1 MSRIGKKPI
10 DIPAGVEVKVEGNK
24 VTVKGAKGTLTQSF
38 NACLSYEVSEKEI
51 LVKRP
56 DDLKEHK
63 MIHGTTRALIHN
75 MVTGVHDGFKKVLEI
90 QGIGYRASMRGT
102 TLVLNVG
109 HSHEDLVVPPE
120 GITITCPN
128 ATTIEVSGIDSQK
141 VGQVAANIRSFRRPE
156 PYHGKGIRYQGEV
169 VILRAAKTAKK
180 YK

>member
-10 DIPAGVEVKVEGNK
+10 DIPAGVEVKVEGNT
-24 VTVKGAKGTLTQSF
+24 VTVKGPKGTLTQSF

-75 MVTGVHDGFKKVLEI
+75 MVTGVHDG
-90 QGIGYRASMRGT
+90 
-102 TLVLNVG
+102 
-109 HSHEDLVVPPE
+109 LVVPPE

-169 VILRAAKTAKK
+169 VLLRAAKTAKK
-180 YK
+180 DK